1 MTAPSASPAACASA
15 RRISFTLARVMPGC
29 FQAPGDSPRSPND
42 RQTTCAS
49 APASVVSAM

>member
-15 RRISFTLARVMPGC
+15 RRISLTLSRVMPGC

-42 RQTTCAS
+42 RHTTCAS
-49 APASVVSAM
+49 APASVASAM